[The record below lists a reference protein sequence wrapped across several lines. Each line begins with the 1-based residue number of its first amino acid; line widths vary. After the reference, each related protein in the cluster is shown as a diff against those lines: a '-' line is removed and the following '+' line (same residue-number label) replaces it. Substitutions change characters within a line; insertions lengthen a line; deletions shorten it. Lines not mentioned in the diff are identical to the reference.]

1 MSNVPRSE
9 LAQVGVNSGR
19 GPLGHYRTL
28 PISFYR
34 HACDGAAVLRL
45 ADARLQV
52 RDSLMQI
59 KAILFDI
66 DGTLVDT
73 NDMHVLAW
81 EEAFATV
88 GASFDRQVIHDQIGK
103 GTDMLVPTLL
113 PEADEDQQETL
124 GDTHGAIFK
133 AKYLETAKPFA
144 QAHDLLAHAH
154 GLGQRVVL
162 ASSASGPELDHY
174 IDLLDARDLIAA
186 TTSSDDVEKTKPA
199 PDIFATALE
208 KLSGIAPGEVLV
220 VGDTPYDI
228 EAAAKCGIAAVAVRS
243 GKFKDEQLQTAG
255 AIAIYDDVAALL
267 AGYANSPLGR

>member
-1 MSNVPRSE
+1 
-9 LAQVGVNSGR
+9 
-19 GPLGHYRTL
+19 
-28 PISFYR
+28 
-34 HACDGAAVLRL
+34 
-45 ADARLQV
+45 
-52 RDSLMQI
+52 MQI

-81 EEAFATV
+81 EAAFATV
-88 GASFDRQVIHDQIGK
+88 GASFDRRVIHDQIGK
-103 GTDMLVPTLL
+103 GTDMLVPALL
-113 PEADEDQQETL
+113 PDADEAQQEKL

-154 GLGQRVVL
+154 GLGQQVVL
-162 ASSASGPELDHY
+162 ASSASEAELDHY
-174 IDLLDARDLIAA
+174 IDLLDARDLIVA

-199 PDIFATALE
+199 PDIFATALK
-208 KLSGIAPGEVLV
+208 KLPNIDPTEVIV

-228 EAAAKCGIAAVAVRS
+228 EAAAKCSIAAVAVRS
-243 GKFKDEQLQTAG
+243 GKFKDEQLKSAG

-267 AGYANSPLGR
+267 ADYATSPLGR